1 MISISNSTLLH
12 LKIEKGKNLMK
23 APYTLVILI
32 LVNIFFLQ
40 MLSKSSRLTPTKSP
54 KMLQQR
60 HVNQSEV
67 FRRVQ
72 YLLAS

>member
-32 LVNIFFLQ
+32 LVNILLLQ
-40 MLSKSSRLTPTKSP
+40 MLLKSSYITPTKLP

-60 HVNQSEV
+60 YVNQSEV
-67 FRRVQ
+67 LRHFQ
-72 YLLAS
+72 MY